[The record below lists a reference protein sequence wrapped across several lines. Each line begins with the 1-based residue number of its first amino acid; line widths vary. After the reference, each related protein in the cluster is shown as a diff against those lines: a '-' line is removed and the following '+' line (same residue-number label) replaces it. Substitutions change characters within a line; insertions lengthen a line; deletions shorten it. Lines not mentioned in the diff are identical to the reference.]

1 MRYIKIFL
9 ILLLFST
16 YSAAQVDEK
25 DFFIN
30 LSIDKNIT
38 SSQNAGTSA
47 AFSALSGLAYLS
59 SKYDMNKNFF
69 YRLGF
74 GYSVAMITLLNHELS
89 GHGLRA
95 LEFNCKPHSLEINPL
110 PISGSIHTGCTLP
123 IHIQKDT
130 MLSLGGM
137 QANYLL
143 AQKISDNF
151 FVHEQEI
158 DPVIGI
164 GYILSAADQIE
175 YNYINHNNK
184 SGHDVNNY
192 VEDMEI
198 MYGNKSM
205 NRSII
210 KSHGFLSLLDPI
222 LFASV
227 YSAITGRNV
236 NVPVLSIGNIGVT
249 PFARSIF
256 TPYGVIEKKF
266 GAYITTDY
274 TPIKVGFSV
283 PLRGL

>member
-1 MRYIKIFL
+1 MNYIKIFL
-9 ILLLFST
+9 VLLLFST
-16 YSAAQVDEK
+16 YSAAQVDKK

-47 AFSALSGLAYLS
+47 AFSAISGLAYLS
-59 SKYDMNKNFF
+59 SKYDLNKKFF

-74 GYSVAMITLLNHELS
+74 GYSAAMITLLNHELS
-89 GHGLRA
+89 GHSLRA
-95 LEFNCKPHSLEINPL
+95 LEFNCNPHGLEIDPL
-110 PISGSIHTGCTLP
+110 LLSGSIHTGCTGSM
-123 IHIQKDT
+123 HIQKDT
-130 MLSLGGM
+130 IISLGGI

-143 AQKISDNF
+143 AQKISDNL

-158 DPVIGI
+158 DPITGI

-175 YNYINHNNK
+175 YNYINHNNNP
-184 SGHDVNNY
+184 GHDVNNY

-198 MYGNKSM
+198 MYGNKSISR
-205 NRSII
+205 NII
-210 KSHGFLSLLDPI
+210 KSHGFLSFLDPI

-236 NVPVLSIGNIGVT
+236 NVPVLSIGNIGVM

-256 TPYGVIEKKF
+256 TPYGVIEKSLVH
-266 GAYITTDY
+266 T
-274 TPIKVGFSV
+274 S
-283 PLRGL
+283 